1 MRRHG
6 HISTRTISEADLRVR
21 ALGVRRAVRELE
33 RQEPDLAEYVM
44 ETSTRLYARLD
55 RACASHRAVK
65 RIHEELVLLVLLCIE
80 ATRRS
85 S

>member
-1 MRRHG
+1 MPRHG
-6 HISTRTISEADLRVR
+6 RITARTVMEADLRVR

-33 RQEPDLAEYVM
+33 RREPDLAEYVM

-65 RIHEELVLLVLLCIE
+65 AMHDEVVVLVLVCIE
-80 ATRRS
+80 ATRRTS
-85 S
+85 